1 MIRELPVLPSLK
13 PHHLQLLQ
21 PQTLHFQQPRILH
34 FQQARILQPDP
45 HRSLLQKEPLKI
57 LPSPRLIHSPPLL
70 LPLPL
75 SHRLI
80 QPDLQPSP
88 PLPLQ
93 LPALQASQSP
103 GFPHPS
109 RSQRLTRFSRQMCL
123 PAPLRTYCRSR
134 RRAPPVPHCRDPRG
148 SPRRIL

>member
-1 MIRELPVLPSLK
+1 MIREFPVLPSLK

-21 PQTLHFQQPRILH
+21 PQTLHFQQPRIL
-34 FQQARILQPDP
+34 QPDP
-45 HRSLLQKEPLKI
+45 HRSLLQEAPQKI
-57 LPSPRLIHSPPLL
+57 PPSPRLIHSPPLL

-75 SHRLI
+75 SHRMI

-109 RSQRLTRFSRQMCL
+109 RFQRLTRFSRQMCL
-123 PAPLRTYCRSR
+123 PAPLRTYCRSL
-134 RRAPPVPHCRDPRG
+134 RRAPPVPHCRGPRG